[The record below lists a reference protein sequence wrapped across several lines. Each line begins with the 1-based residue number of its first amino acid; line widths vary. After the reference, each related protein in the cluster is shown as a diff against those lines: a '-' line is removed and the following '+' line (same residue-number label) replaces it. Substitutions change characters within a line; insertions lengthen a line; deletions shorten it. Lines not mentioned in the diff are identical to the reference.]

1 MKTIHILGSGC
12 KKCNQLYADT
22 QRIANELELDYSIE
36 KVTDMLKF
44 IDYGVMITPALVVD
58 GTLKMAGKIP
68 TDQEIKQFLVD

>member
-1 MKTIHILGSGC
+1 MKSIHILGSGC
-12 KKCNQLYADT
+12 KKCNQLYTDT
-22 QRIANELELDYSIE
+22 QRVANELELDYTIE

-68 TDQEIKQFLVD
+68 TDQEIKQFLID